1 MLHLFYLI
9 NILLLLVIIALFF
22 CKKRVILSAVILV
35 FICLFFYNFQFLLT
49 EEQKNEFLLKSYL
62 YKIPLSKENG
72 DWGTFGDFFGGVMN
86 PILGFINLFLLSTT
100 LSLQIKSSR
109 EQSKNT
115 QIQEISARI
124 VAIGHLLD
132 ITSQQIKHLSEHSH
146 LLKDDETKLLKNL
159 NANYKIHLEELDKAY
174 KDLKNLK
181 QDANNGTH

>member
-1 MLHLFYLI
+1 MLYLFYLI
-9 NILLLLVIIALFF
+9 NVLLLLGIIALFF
-22 CKKRVILSAVILV
+22 CKKRILLSAAILIL
-35 FICLFFYNFQFLLT
+35 ICLFFYNFQFLLT

-62 YKIPLSKENG
+62 YKIPLSKEND

-132 ITSQQIKHLSEHSH
+132 ITSQQIKDLSEQVH
-146 LLKDDETKLLKNL
+146 LLKQDELKNL
-159 NANYKIHLEELDKAY
+159 ELLQEHYSAY
-174 KDLKNLK
+174 LSDLHKEYLCTR
-181 QDANNGTH
+181 QFF